1 MPHLEGTHVIHI
13 AKVIYFAATKLI
25 HRCFTLQ
32 LHTFYTV
39 YAAYQAVHK
48 CNYTPFGRLLCH
60 TLFFLQKSKTNHVIS
75 VSSNSSKAQSA
86 YMAGQLHSCSA
97 FLVEVERRVILELL
111 SSPSPSL
118 SLSAHGESNYDCSLS
133 FSLSALGTLWLLSL
147 SLTLGTTG
155 LSTLGTGRE

>member
-1 MPHLEGTHVIHI
+1 M
-13 AKVIYFAATKLI
+13 
-25 HRCFTLQ
+25 Q
-32 LHTFYTV
+32 LHTFWP
-39 YAAYQAVHK
+39 AALPHLV
-48 CNYTPFGRLLCH
+48 
-60 TLFFLQKSKTNHVIS
+60 FFFFQKSKTNHVIS

-118 SLSAHGESNYDCSLS
+118 SLSAHGESDYGCSLS

-147 SLTLGTTG
+147 SLTFGTTG
-155 LSTLGTGRE
+155 LSTLGTGREWLLRLATLITISLSCDSTWHSWPQWNADVQHRM